1 MNLLVTLVLALA
13 QQDAIKSVPKA
24 DRQVGVESIQT
35 AGKYV
40 GWLVDYDV
48 PDVGTFAGTLIV
60 WKDGRVVRR
69 FEAEQAFSSWSFV
82 EGGKQVAYHSGP
94 MHGEQK
100 SHCEL
105 HSVAD
110 GGLLT
115 QWDGDLQSSR
125 RPAWTSGLK
134 H

>member
-1 MNLLVTLVLALA
+1 VNLLLIFALAWA
-13 QQDAIKSVPKA
+13 QQDAVKSVPKA
-24 DRQVGVESIQT
+24 DGQVGVESIQT
-35 AGKYV
+35 AGNYV

-69 FEAEQAFSSWSFV
+69 FESEQTFWSWSFV
-82 EGGKQVAYHSGP
+82 ESGKQVAYHTGP

-110 GGLLT
+110 GRLLT
-115 QWDGDLQSSR
+115 HWDGDLESSL